1 MNRIADLLLAAL
13 LLVACPLQAEILR
26 DAQGTWS
33 VTAGKSTDLPPD
45 AGKRAQVLAWLN
57 EGSAEFD
64 AGNHGAAI
72 SRMGKVIDEA
82 GDSEAGAVARH
93 IRAKA
98 YAERS
103 QFEPALDDLR
113 WVATRRIDYPE
124 FDAVLDL
131 ELSVARRLAAGD
143 RRWLGGWMPWFTDRS
158 LALGALLDVAR
169 QAPNGR
175 RAADALMEHTRLAI
189 KLGRRDEALDSL
201 ERIVSEHPDTPYIAE
216 AMGRLAEL
224 RAADSPGPAWDQSSA
239 REAIDA
245 LETLM
250 AQYPDSAEAK
260 EAEPRV
266 RALRNQIARARL
278 DLAKFYWIRR
288 NNPRAA
294 RLMAASAVTTDAE
307 SEAGKEAA
315 ELIAAI
321 DGGAEPPATLADA
334 VLGRYPRPR
343 GGEPAKTPAASPAG
357 SGLEFKEEPASPAA
371 R

>member
-13 LLVACPLQAEILR
+13 LVATCPLQAELLQ
-26 DAQGTWS
+26 DAQGVWS
-33 VTAGKSTDLPPD
+33 VTANKSTDLPTDPD
-45 AGKRAQVLAWLN
+45 KRAQVLAWLN
-57 EGSAEFD
+57 EGTVEFN
-64 AGNHGAAI
+64 AGNFGTAI
-72 SRMGKVIDEA
+72 RRLGKVVDEA
-82 GDSEAGAVARH
+82 GDTEAAAPARH

-103 QFEPALDDLR
+103 QMEPALDDLR
-113 WVATRRIDYPE
+113 WVATKRIDYPD

-131 ELSVARRLAAGD
+131 ELATARRLANGD

-169 QAPNGR
+169 QAPNGK

-189 KLGRRDEALDSL
+189 QLNRREEALDSL
-201 ERIVSEHPDTPYIAE
+201 ERIVSEHPNSPYIAE
-216 AMGRLAEL
+216 AMARIAEL

-250 AQYPDSAEAK
+250 AQYPNSPEAK

-294 RLMAASAVTTDAE
+294 RLMAASAVTADAN
-307 SEAGKEAA
+307 SDAGKEAS

-321 DGGAEPPATLADA
+321 DGGAEPPSTLADA

-343 GGEPAKTPAASPAG
+343 GAEPAKPAAPAAAG
-357 SGLEFKEEPASPAA
+357 SLEFKEEPAAPGA